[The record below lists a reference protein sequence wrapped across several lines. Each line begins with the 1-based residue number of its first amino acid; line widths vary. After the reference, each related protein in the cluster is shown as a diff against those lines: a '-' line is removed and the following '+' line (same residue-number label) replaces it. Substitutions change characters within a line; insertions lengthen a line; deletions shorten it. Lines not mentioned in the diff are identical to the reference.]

1 MVSLNGE
8 TKTMKKTRGKLLLM
22 AMAMQLSAW
31 ATAYAGPAFMHT
43 GGRTTQPVGHY
54 EFCQKLPQECNERTP
69 KQAPSELT
77 RKLWATIVAVNNSVN
92 TRITP
97 RTDMEQWGKE
107 EVWSYP
113 DTGFGDCEDY
123 ALEKR
128 RELMNAG
135 MPAGDLLMTVAR
147 QPNGDGHA
155 VLTVRT
161 SLGEFILDNLESKV
175 LSWTDTDYT
184 YLKRQSDTNSGVWVT
199 INDGRADAVA
209 SVR

>member
-1 MVSLNGE
+1 MA
-8 TKTMKKTRGKLLLM
+8 KTWGKLLLF

-31 ATAYAGPAFMHT
+31 GTAQAAGPAYMHT

-54 EFCQKLPQECNERTP
+54 EFCQKLPQECAQRTP
-69 KQAPSELT
+69 KQAPVELT
-77 RKLWATIVAVNNSVN
+77 RKLWAAIVDVNNSVN
-92 TRITP
+92 TRIVP
-97 RTDMEQWGKE
+97 RTDMEMWGKE

-113 DTGFGDCEDY
+113 DSGFGDCEDY

-128 RELMNAG
+128 RELMALG
-135 MPAGDLLMTVAR
+135 VPAGNLLMTVAR
-147 QPNGDGHA
+147 QQNGDGHA

-161 SLGEFILDNLESKV
+161 SLGEFILDNLDSKV

-184 YLKRQSDTNSGVWVT
+184 YLKRQSDQNSGVWVT

>member
-1 MVSLNGE
+1 
-8 TKTMKKTRGKLLLM
+8 MKKTRGKLLLM

-113 DTGFGDCEDY
+113 DNGFGDCEDY

-128 RELMNAG
+128 RELMSAG
-135 MPAGDLLMTVAR
+135 VPAGNLLMTVAR

-161 SLGEFILDNLESKV
+161 SLGEFILDNLEPRV

-184 YLKRQSDTNSGVWVT
+184 YLKRQSDQNSGVWVT

>member
-1 MVSLNGE
+1 MA
-8 TKTMKKTRGKLLLM
+8 KIWGKLLLL

-31 ATAYAGPAFMHT
+31 GTAQAAGPAYMHT

-54 EFCQKLPQECNERTP
+54 EFCQKLPQECAQRTP
-69 KQAPSELT
+69 KQAPVELT
-77 RKLWATIVAVNNSVN
+77 RKLWAAIVDVNNSVN
-92 TRITP
+92 TRIVP
-97 RTDMEQWGKE
+97 RTDMEMWGKE

-113 DTGFGDCEDY
+113 DSGFGDCEDY

-128 RELMNAG
+128 RELMALG
-135 MPAGDLLMTVAR
+135 VPAGNLLMTVAR
-147 QPNGDGHA
+147 QQNGDGHA

-161 SLGEFILDNLESKV
+161 SLGEFILDNLDSKV

-184 YLKRQSDTNSGVWVT
+184 YLKRQSDQNSGVWVT

>member
-1 MVSLNGE
+1 MA
-8 TKTMKKTRGKLLLM
+8 KIWGKLLLL

-31 ATAYAGPAFMHT
+31 GTAQAAGPAYMHT

-54 EFCQKLPQECNERTP
+54 EFCQKLPQECAQRTP
-69 KQAPSELT
+69 KQAPVELT
-77 RKLWATIVAVNNSVN
+77 RKLWAAIVDVNNSVN
-92 TRITP
+92 TRIVP
-97 RTDMEQWGKE
+97 RTDMEMWGKE

-113 DTGFGDCEDY
+113 DSGFGDCEDY

-128 RELMNAG
+128 RELMALG
-135 MPAGDLLMTVAR
+135 VPAGNLLMTVAR
-147 QPNGDGHA
+147 QQNGDGHA

-161 SLGEFILDNLESKV
+161 SLGEFILDNLDSKV
-175 LSWTDTDYT
+175 LSWTDTNYT
-184 YLKRQSDTNSGVWVT
+184 YLKRQSDQNSGVWVT